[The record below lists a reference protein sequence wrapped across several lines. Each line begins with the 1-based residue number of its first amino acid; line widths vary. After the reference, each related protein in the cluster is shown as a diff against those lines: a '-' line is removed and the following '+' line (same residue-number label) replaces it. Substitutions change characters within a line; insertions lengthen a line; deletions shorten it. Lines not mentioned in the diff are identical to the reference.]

1 MRLTIEHQT
10 RYEYQSTVR
19 RSTQYLR
26 LTPQPSRRQRILSWE
41 LELPESATQTTDSFG
56 NVLHVLTL
64 DSPHEAIDILAHG
77 VVEILEETE
86 DEDTQLSPLIYL
98 RHSDLTRADGA
109 IRDFAAAFSPEADP
123 AFSLEAMMNAL
134 LARMPYTPGSTAVS
148 DSAADAF
155 ATGSGVCQDHTHV
168 FLACCRS
175 LGLPA
180 RYVSGYLYTPDTSH
194 VATHA
199 WSEVWYDGSWHT
211 YDVTNL
217 SRTPNQHLKLA
228 VGIDYLDGCPVRG
241 VRYGG
246 GEEAMLAHAAIR
258 LAEEQQQQ
266 Q

>member
-26 LTPQPSRRQRILSWE
+26 LTPQPSDRQRILAWE
-41 LELPESATQTTDSFG
+41 LELPQSATQTTDSFG

-64 DSPHEAIDILAHG
+64 DSPHEAIDILARG
-77 VVEILEETE
+77 VVEILDETE
-86 DEDTQLSPLIYL
+86 DQDTHLSPLVYL
-98 RHSDLTRADGA
+98 RHSDLTRADSA
-109 IRDFAAAFSPEADP
+109 IRNFAARFTPQGDP
-123 AFSLEAMMNAL
+123 ASALEAMMVAL
-134 LARMPYTPGSTAVS
+134 LAHMPYTPGSTAVS

-155 ATGSGVCQDHTHV
+155 ATGSGVCQDHTQV

-199 WSEVWYDGSWHT
+199 WAEVWYDDGWHT
-211 YDVTNL
+211 YDVTNQ
-217 SRTPNQHLKLA
+217 SRTPNRHLKLA
-228 VGIDYLDGCPVRG
+228 VGLDYLDACPVRG

-258 LAEEQQQQ
+258 LAPEQQQQ
-266 Q
+266 